1 MINSGGT
8 SPSKYIK
15 GIHEILSKV
24 KTLKGTEINK
34 FKELTGSY
42 NTQPWAGETYVQSW
56 GDHIALVSLPSDEP
70 YLLRL
75 YRNVDNDLF
84 KRVLANNKL
93 GEELEIL
100 RNNDNTIIGYKTHQN
115 IYKRSR

>member
-8 SPSKYIK
+8 SPTKYIK

-24 KTLKGTEINK
+24 KTFKGTEISK

-42 NTQPWAGETYVQSW
+42 NTQPWVGETYVQSW
-56 GDHIALVSLPSDEP
+56 GNHIALVSLPSDEP
-70 YLLRL
+70 YLRL

-100 RNNDNTIIGYKTHQN
+100 RDNYNTIIGYKTHQN

>member
-8 SPSKYIK
+8 NPTKYIK
-15 GIHEILSKV
+15 GIHKILSKV
-24 KTLKGTEINK
+24 TVLKGEETNR
-34 FKELTGSY
+34 FSELKGSY
-42 NTQPWAGETYVQSW
+42 NTQPWVGETYIQTW
-56 GDHIALVSLPSDEP
+56 GDHIALISLPSDEP
-70 YLLRL
+70 YLRL

-84 KRVLANNKL
+84 KRVLMNNEL

-100 RNNDNTIIGYKTHQN
+100 RASDNTIIGYKTHQN

>member
-24 KTLKGTEINK
+24 KTFKGTEISK

-70 YLLRL
+70 YLFRL

-100 RNNDNTIIGYKTHQN
+100 RNNDNTVIGYKTHPN

>member
-8 SPSKYIK
+8 NPTKYIK
-15 GIHEILSKV
+15 GIHKILSKV
-24 KTLKGTEINK
+24 TVLKGEETNR
-34 FKELTGSY
+34 FSELTGSY
-42 NTQPWAGETYVQSW
+42 NTQPWVGRLISKLGGPHCINFFT
-56 GDHIALVSLPSDEP
+56 SDEP
-70 YLLRL
+70 YLRL

-84 KRVLANNKL
+84 KRVLMNNEL

-100 RNNDNTIIGYKTHQN
+100 RASDNTIIGYKTHQN